1 MFENALACHVS
12 DFSFSVY
19 QSFTLRAYCFV
30 PFFWSGYP
38 GLVSGQHA
46 SKNKVFVKKV
56 LFSWRS
62 CGQLVKHWTVMPE
75 AFHSRPAGL
84 NIYFFIST
92 SLFHAWKFWMYTM
105 FRSCF
110 KLFDFFAHIIFSIC
124 HCSMG
129 ILSLEVNSR

>member
-1 MFENALACHVS
+1 MFENALACHLS

-84 NIYFFIST
+84 NIYFLYPHPYST
-92 SLFHAWKFWMYTM
+92 LGNSGCTPCLDPVLSCLTFSLTSYLVFVTVLWVFCPWK
-105 FRSCF
+105 
-110 KLFDFFAHIIFSIC
+110 
-124 HCSMG
+124 
-129 ILSLEVNSR
+129 